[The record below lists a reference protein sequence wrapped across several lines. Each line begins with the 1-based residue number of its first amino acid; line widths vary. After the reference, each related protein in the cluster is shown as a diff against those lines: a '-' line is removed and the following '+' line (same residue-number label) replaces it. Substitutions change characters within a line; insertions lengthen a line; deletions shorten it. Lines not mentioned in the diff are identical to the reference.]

1 MAATGN
7 TWPLKQLLDDLQ
19 FDVAQV
25 PDGWLR
31 QQAFRTDEFSD
42 IGKPLLDACK
52 KLYVDLRG
60 SPAAFQAVDTLPA
73 ARQLFYKAQSCT
85 LAVLCT

>member
-42 IGKPLLDACK
+42 IGKPLPDACK
-52 KLYVDLRG
+52 KLYVDLHFHP
-60 SPAAFQAVDTLPA
+60 SLDPVTSAAL
-73 ARQLFYKAQSCT
+73 QLLFKP
-85 LAVLCT
+85 